1 MKKTFT
7 FIFASLCAL
16 GVSAL
21 TVSQPQKIE
30 AGRIVHNPVLSAD
43 GKMLL
48 FSADDHSTLNI
59 LRNLT
64 GAVTPEVVQSIDNS
78 IGVGFNPVFSADG
91 TSVIY
96 QRASIVDGIM
106 NRDVYSY
113 DLSNGRIRKIATMGR
128 ENFNLQ
134 AMSGCQNYVSADYD
148 RITIAQNGEITE
160 LRPIADAHSYL
171 WASLSPDGQK
181 ILFVEPF
188 QGVFVCDLDGTN
200 PVNIAK
206 KGAFPAW
213 AGENLITYTL
223 SHDDGYVILDSTLKI
238 YDLSTGITLD
248 LTPSLVLVG
257 ESTSAA
263 DGTVVYTTLEGELYK
278 FQVK

>member
-1 MKKTFT
+1 MKKS
-7 FIFASLCAL
+7 ISLLCASLCILSA
-16 GVSAL
+16 SAL
-21 TVSQPQKIE
+21 TVSQPQKIDV
-30 AGRIVHNPVLSAD
+30 GRIVHNPVLSSD

-59 LRNLT
+59 LRNLK
-64 GAVTPEVVQSIDNS
+64 GAVTPDVVQSIDNS
-78 IGVGFNPVFSADG
+78 IGAGFNPVFSADG
-91 TSVIY
+91 SSVIY
-96 QRASIVDGIM
+96 QRASIVDGLM
-106 NRDVYSY
+106 TRDVYSC
-113 DLSNGRIRKIATMGR
+113 DLSNGSTRKIATMGR

-148 RITIAQNGEITE
+148 RITLSQNDEITE

-188 QGVFVCDLDGTN
+188 QGVFVCDLDGSN
-200 PVNIAK
+200 RVNIAK

-238 YDLSTGITLD
+238 YDMSTGITLD
-248 LTPSLVLVG
+248 LTPSYVLVG
-257 ESTSAA
+257 ESTSSP
-263 DGTVVYTTLEGELYK
+263 DGTVVYTTLDGELYK
-278 FQVK
+278 FNVK